1 MLKDV
6 RSEPPVAYSPH
17 RLIAVVGTVLALLI
31 VSTALL
37 ASVHENVR
45 SARTR
50 RHVAR
55 GDAFV
60 VRNEL
65 ADAVEQY
72 RAALSLDRDH
82 PQAGR
87 ALALTLLSLG
97 RLSEAESYLRGLLT
111 DDPTDGAL
119 NRGLARI
126 HAARGRADEARAAYQ
141 RAIYGEWPSDALA
154 ERMNTRFELI
164 EYLTRLNASDEVL
177 AELLRL
183 KAELPPGQT
192 AAGRRVA
199 DLLVQA
205 GARDLAIDLLSA
217 AAINAPRDV
226 PLLAHLAGMQSMA
239 GRTADAR
246 RTLRRALAIEPGR
259 ADLAERLAIAERVLA
274 LDPTLP
280 RLRLVTRTRRARL
293 VLAAVVEQTRGC
305 AGDAAAGVWKQAA
318 ARLRRR
324 ARADAEA
331 AEQEMALAAQLWSA
345 AAPAC
350 QTSSTEARAIARVL
364 QRIDAA
370 AEPQP

>member
-1 MLKDV
+1 M
-6 RSEPPVAYSPH
+6 ANSPR
-17 RLIAVVGTVLALLI
+17 RLIAVIVTVLALL
-31 VSTALL
+31 VLATGLL
-37 ASVHENVR
+37 ASVHESMR

-50 RHVAR
+50 QHLERGHALVAQ
-55 GDAFV
+55 
-60 VRNEL
+60 NEL
-65 ADAVEQY
+65 AAAVEQY

-82 PQAGR
+82 PDAGR

-97 RLSEAESYLRGLLT
+97 HLSEAESYLRGLLT

-126 HAARGRADEARAAYQ
+126 YSARGRPDEARAAYQ
-141 RAIYGEWPSDALA
+141 RAIYGEWPSDATA

-192 AAGRRVA
+192 AAARRVA

-205 GARDLAIDLLSA
+205 GAPDLGIELLGA
-217 AAINAPRDV
+217 AAANAPRDV
-226 PLLAHLAGMQSMA
+226 PLLAHLAALQSGA
-239 GRTADAR
+239 GRTLDAR

-259 ADLAERLAIAERVLA
+259 ADLASRLAIADRVLA

-293 VLAAVVEQTRGC
+293 VLAAVVEQTREC
-305 AGDAAAGVWKQAA
+305 SGDPGTGEMWKQAA

-331 AEQEMALAAQLWSA
+331 AEQEMALAAQLWA

-350 QTSSTEARAIARVL
+350 QTSSPEAMAIGRVL
-364 QRIDAA
+364 RRIDAA
-370 AEPQP
+370 AEQQP